1 MENIKNNRSFAR
13 LLQAGMILGIVG
25 SVSVGCKSSKKKP
38 AAPPPATQTQPAQP
52 VNPQPPVNPAANG
65 NQQSTAPK
73 ITASST
79 TSPNLEFQPN
89 QTVRLQLGVEGNNVS
104 SNQYEFSLARMPVGA
119 QLLNRNSASP
129 ELVWNS
135 AAAGSYDV
143 QVIARNMANCR
154 QILGAQAAQCSI
166 PASQFGN
173 LTADPRFDLVQNFQI
188 KIAGASA
195 QGQNGNGGFQ
205 NPYANNQGG
214 NSGWGQGFGN
224 GGYGDDGYGADDDYG
239 GCN

>member
-1 MENIKNNRSFAR
+1 MEKTKNFRALGPLAQSSLVIG
-13 LLQAGMILGIVG
+13 LL
-25 SVSVGCKSSKKKP
+25 VSSMFGCKSDKKKP
-38 AAPPPATQTQPAQP
+38 ASPPPAAQTQPAQP
-52 VNPQPPVNPAANG
+52 VNPQSPANPAVNG
-65 NQQSTAPK
+65 NQQGAVPK
-73 ITASST
+73 ITASSS

-89 QTVRLQLGVEGNNVS
+89 QTVRLQLGVDGNNVS

-119 QLLNRNSASP
+119 SLVNRSSANP

-135 AAAGSYDV
+135 AAAGTYDV
-143 QVIARNMANCR
+143 QVIARNMASCQ

-166 PASQFGN
+166 PVSQFGN

-188 KIAGASA
+188 KIAGSNS
-195 QGQNGNGGFQ
+195 QGQFGNGGYQ

-214 NSGWGQGFGN
+214 NAGWGQGYGN
-224 GGYGDDGYGADDDYG
+224 GRYGDDGYGDDDDYG